1 MKRFRRWLFK
11 TIAAVSLLVGLG
23 TLVLVVRSFFVFDAV
38 SPNLHK
44 LYSISTP
51 TASINVELAE
61 VVVRRL
67 ARSRTGAITY
77 SEVEQN
83 PLRNSGRIF
92 SYHRHTVERRGF
104 WFHFIHIDDAMKFV
118 PLPPWKPGTSSTSEN
133 LTHRIWV
140 LLIPDWV
147 ILICAAALYW
157 YSARRYKNE
166 RHPGYCD
173 VCGYDLRATPNRCPE
188 CGTVSPVKEII
199 ST

>member
-11 TIAAVSLLVGLG
+11 TISVGSLLVGLG
-23 TLVLVVRSFFVFDAV
+23 MLVLMIRSFFVCDEV
-38 SPNLHK
+38 SLNFHE

-51 TASINVELAE
+51 TASIDVGLAE

-67 ARSRTGAITY
+67 AQSRTGAIY

-83 PLRNSGRIF
+83 PLGNSGPIF
-92 SYHRHTVERRGF
+92 LYHRHTAERMGF

-118 PLPPWKPGTSSTSEN
+118 PLRPWKPGTSSTSEN

-140 LLIPDWV
+140 FIIPDWV
-147 ILICAAALYW
+147 ILICAGALCW

-166 RHPGYCD
+166 RRPGYCD
-173 VCGYDLRATPNRCPE
+173 VCGYDLRATPSRCPE

-199 ST
+199 SN